1 MRETGRICRQ
11 LTHDHTKNTRFDD
24 PETSVLYFCGGLRK
38 KRQSQQEFADRM
50 GISLG
55 TLKRLEKG
63 EPGISIGTVAMAFL
77 ALGELERLSNV
88 LDMTTDDTDL
98 LLEQKNLPKRIRK
111 PRPPKISGPDQVTTL
126 YPDGMVF

>member
-1 MRETGRICRQ
+1 MR
-11 LTHDHTKNTRFDD
+11 TKPYT
-24 PETSVLYFCGGLRK
+24 PSVRSTLRTFGHNIHIARRK
-38 KRQSQQEFADRM
+38 RRQSQQEFANRM

-77 ALGELERLSNV
+77 ALGESERLSNV
-88 LDMTTDDTDL
+88 LDMTTDDTGL

-111 PRPPKISGPDQVTTL
+111 PRPPEISGPDQVTTL